1 MDAKIRKLKSEDNQV
16 FEVEVE
22 SLKLSKFLMDLIND
36 FPDDEDE
43 ITINQVDGKNLK
55 LIVDYLN
62 QYKNK
67 KIKEIPK
74 PLPSGDLKLYLDEWD
89 YNYINPLSLE
99 ESIDLL
105 NAAQSLDINELI
117 NLISAKIASEMLI
130 GTVDEVVEIFLDS
143 AHKYTYFPLFS
154 QEKFIKISLPLLTS
168 ISACDILKSR
178 YIERR
183 YIGRRGR

>member
-99 ESIDLL
+99 ESIDLEVKL
-105 NAAQSLDINELI
+105 
-117 NLISAKIASEMLI
+117 
-130 GTVDEVVEIFLDS
+130 VDERLSTVSAENILIESNMRRENRKKVIDSVAATIILD
-143 AHKYTYFPLFS
+143 TYLGS
-154 QEKFIKISLPLLTS
+154 VKTNE
-168 ISACDILKSR
+168 
-178 YIERR
+178 E
-183 YIGRRGR
+183 